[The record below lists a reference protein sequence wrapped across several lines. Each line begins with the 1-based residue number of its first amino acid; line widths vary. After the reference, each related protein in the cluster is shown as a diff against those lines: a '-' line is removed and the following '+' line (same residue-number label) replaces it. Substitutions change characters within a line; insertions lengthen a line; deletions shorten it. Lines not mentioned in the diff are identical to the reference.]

1 MYDVLNI
8 AKEKKYM
15 VLDPVSQESND
26 SKAITALVIK
36 KKVKLIFVKFDFNN
50 FCLGFSFS

>member
-1 MYDVLNI
+1 MYDVLNM

-36 KKVKLIFVKFDFNN
+36 KKVKSDF
-50 FCLGFSFS
+50 CKI